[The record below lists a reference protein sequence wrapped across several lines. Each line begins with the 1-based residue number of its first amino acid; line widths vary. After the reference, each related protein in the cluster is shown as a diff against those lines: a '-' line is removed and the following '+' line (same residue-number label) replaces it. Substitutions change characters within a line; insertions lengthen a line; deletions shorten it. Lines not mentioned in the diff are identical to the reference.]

1 MAKVTLGGER
11 LGTGNKMRVNLPEFG
26 RSSHDQGMVFTTDQA
41 IGTLV
46 PAYCNLATRGD
57 TLYFDDITSLVRTLP
72 TAGPVFG
79 TFKQQIDVF
88 VAPIRLYIGPL
99 HNNATGIGLKMDQ
112 VKFPKKQHRTTV
124 YTDDIELKNP
134 NLPSVAPNSLG
145 AYLGQTGSKIGGGF
159 VNTVT
164 YKENSIFELF
174 YWDIYKNY
182 YANKQEEEGVV
193 IDGSKSELYS
203 PYSNIHFTVNF
214 SRVGEEVSTQ
224 ESTNAGLRGQML
236 INNVVAEKDEA
247 ATVGSI
253 KIIIPTETRNA
264 LQIDTAAKAQA
275 YAKTLTIVNGGKTK
289 GRLDSIFNFYYGA
302 GDGSWAE
309 VGSTTSDYEFVAGD
323 GLTDKQPTAEIS
335 VPTLKRFKLSN
346 IDKMRERILSTTIGE
361 ELITN
366 SDNTETGVPYNIETQ
381 TVTDGKKRIRE
392 KRSTDQCGLAIK
404 THLSDIF
411 NNWLQTDWLDGN
423 NGINDLTAIDTSS
436 GSFTINEFIM
446 DYKLF
451 RMMNKVAI
459 SDGSYDAWQTAVYGM
474 EGKVITESPIYCGG
488 YSAEIA
494 FDEVVSSSA
503 TSEEPLGSLAGRG
516 ATQVQTRK
524 GGKGITIKCDEASLV
539 MVICSFT
546 PRVTYSQFEDWWVG
560 LDSMDDLHK
569 PDLDGIAFQDL
580 MAKNVASY
588 SERIESDN
596 VTRNNLA
603 IGKQPS
609 WVEYT
614 TNFNRTHGSFAAGK
628 ELEHMVLNRSYQADT
643 STGFVKNATSYI
655 DPTEFN
661 VVFNDQTLTNKPFWV
676 QIAFNE
682 TSRRV
687 MSANQIP
694 ML

>member
-1 MAKVTLGGER
+1 MAKIALGGER
-11 LGTGNKMRVNLPEFG
+11 LGTGGKMRINLPEFG

-57 TLYFDDITSLVRTLP
+57 TIYIDEITSLVRTLP

-79 TFKQQIDVF
+79 SFKQQIDVF

-99 HNNATGIGLKMDQ
+99 HNNATGIGLKMQ
-112 VKFPKKQHRTTV
+112 EVKFPKKTHKTTV
-124 YTDDIELKNP
+124 YVNDLSLKNP
-134 NLPSVAPNSLG
+134 NIASVAPDSLG

-159 VNTVT
+159 TNEET

-193 IDGSKSELYS
+193 IKGLTPKFNY
-203 PYSNIHFTVNF
+203 PYTNIKAKGWNDNGESITETTENTAGYQIFTQQF
-214 SRVGEEVSTQ
+214 SVIPKGQ
-224 ESTNAGLRGQML
+224 STNYTRFF
-236 INNVVAEKDEA
+236 IE
-247 ATVGSI
+247 
-253 KIIIPTETRNA
+253 IPTEYQETDA
-264 LQIDTAAKAQA
+264 MAIGWG
-275 YAKTLTIVNGGKTK
+275 KTLAFV
-289 GRLDSIFNFYYGA
+289 SYGQKL
-302 GDGSWAE
+302 
-309 VGSTTSDYEFVAGD
+309 TN
-323 GLTDKQPTAEIS
+323 LTDVFDVWEVYRGGGI
-335 VPTLKRFKLSN
+335 PTLRINSNTKTYTVYPGTGVGYANGVETGGNGITLQRFRLSN
-346 IDKMRERILSTTIGE
+346 IDKMRERILETTIGE

-366 SDNTETGVPYNIETQ
+366 SDTTQTGIPYNVETETVKDDAGLN
-381 TVTDGKKRIRE
+381 RE
-392 KRSTDQCGLAIK
+392 ARSLPMCGLGVK

-411 NNWLQTDWLDGN
+411 NNWLQTDWLDGD
-423 NGINDLTAIDTSS
+423 NGINDLTAIDVTS

-494 FDEVVSSSA
+494 FDEVVSSA
-503 TSEEPLGSLAGRG
+503 AAETEPLGSLAGRG
-516 ATQVQTRK
+516 ATQRQTIK
-524 GGKGITIKCDEASLV
+524 GGKGIKIKCDEASLI

-546 PRVTYSQFEDWWVG
+546 PRTTYSQFEDWWIN
-560 LDSMDDLHK
+560 LDSMNDLHK

-580 MAKNVASY
+580 LSRNMASF
-588 SERIESDN
+588 SEKINSDGSRSN
-596 VTRNNLA
+596 MAV
-603 IGKQPS
+603 GKQPS
-609 WVEYT
+609 WIEYT
-614 TNFNRTHGSFAAGK
+614 TNIDRTHGSFAAGK
-628 ELEHMVLNRSYQADT
+628 ELEHMVLNRSYQAST
-643 STGFVKNATSYI
+643 STGYVENATAYI

-661 VVFNDQTLTNKPFWV
+661 VIFADEKLTNRPFWV

-687 MSANQIP
+687 MSASQIP